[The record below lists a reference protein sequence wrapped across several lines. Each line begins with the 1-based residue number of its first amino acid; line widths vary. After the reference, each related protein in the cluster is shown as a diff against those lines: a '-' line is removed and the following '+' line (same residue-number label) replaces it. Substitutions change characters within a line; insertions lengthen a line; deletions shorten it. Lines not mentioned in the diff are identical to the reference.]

1 MQYVSF
7 MLALGLAYNISNTA
21 YAEPSKEVSVDVAK
35 LKQDYKRPTEIP
47 YLPDNAYSKE
57 REILGKNLF
66 FDPRLSGSNSIS
78 CATCH
83 NPSFAWGDGLAKGVG
98 HGHKQLGRRTPTIL
112 NLAWTEKMMWDGRFT
127 HLEGQALGPIGS
139 EAEMNML
146 VAELANKIKAVEGYR
161 ELFKAAYPNEE
172 ISNELIAKALAVYE
186 RGVVSGEAPFDKWIS
201 GDEKAITEEAK
212 RGFALFNS
220 KARCNA
226 CHSGWRFTDD
236 SFHDIGIK
244 DKDIGR
250 GKYLKLKSQQH
261 AFKTPGLRSI
271 TLRGP
276 YMHNGQEKDL
286 AAVIEFY
293 NRGGDVKRASLSD
306 SIKPLGLTASEKKDL
321 EEFLKTL
328 TGGDKPVEL
337 PVLPR

>member
-1 MQYVSF
+1 MHSKIILTGIF
-7 MLALGLAYNISNTA
+7 ILAGLNISTVLA
-21 YAEPSKEVSVDVAK
+21 ADSDVDIKK
-35 LKQDYKRPTEIP
+35 LKENFKRPTEIN
-47 YLPDNAYSKE
+47 YLSDNAYTKE

-146 VAELANKIKAVEGYR
+146 VTELANKIKNVEGYK
-161 ELFKAAYPNEE
+161 ELFKAAYPGQQ

-186 RGVVSGEAPFDKWIS
+186 RGIVSGPAPFDKWID
-201 GDEKAITEEAK
+201 GDEKAISEDAK
-212 RGFALFNS
+212 KGFVIFNT
-220 KARCNA
+220 KANCVA

-244 DKDIGR
+244 DDDIGR
-250 GKYLKLKSQQH
+250 GKYLKLTSQQH

-276 YMHNGQEKDL
+276 YMHNGQESTL
-286 AAVIEFY
+286 TQVIDFY
-293 NRGGDVKRASLSD
+293 VRGGDVKRESLSD
-306 SIKPLGLTASEKKDL
+306 SIKPFKITNQEKKQI
-321 EEFLKTL
+321 EAFMKTL
-328 TGGDKPVEL
+328 TGGDKPVEF
-337 PVLPR
+337 PILPR